1 MLWVTCYVMYLAL
14 LKKKSSL
21 LLKLVMYYQSL
32 FLTEIFLIQGGGEKT
47 AVRLKM
53 SFMKLRCNCLPS
65 FISLPPS
72 RQCLRNGLTKAWG
85 NEASRYPRKL

>member
-1 MLWVTCYVMYLAL
+1 MYLAL

-65 FISLPPS
+65 